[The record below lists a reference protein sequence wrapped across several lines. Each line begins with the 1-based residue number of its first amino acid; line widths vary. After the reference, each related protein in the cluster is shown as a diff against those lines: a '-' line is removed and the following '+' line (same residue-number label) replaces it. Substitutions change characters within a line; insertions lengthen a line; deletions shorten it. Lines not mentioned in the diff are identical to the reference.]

1 MRIKTLTAIAVATSS
16 LIAVARAAEPAGF
29 PYKLPDKKP
38 DRPLSAA
45 MERLYDDY
53 LAPTPE
59 ANELYSTFKFTA
71 LEGFDYHHSDG
82 TTSRR
87 DPSKAIRANGKY
99 YV

>member
-1 MRIKTLTAIAVATSS
+1 
-16 LIAVARAAEPAGF
+16 
-29 PYKLPDKKP
+29 
-38 DRPLSAA
+38 